1 MGVWSSRVA
10 SLAAAGLM
18 LAGCGGSGKAV
29 KAASPSEEPAGERV
43 TVVSRDNRFEPA
55 ALTKPAGT
63 RVTVVLDNEG
73 VLPHTFTIKGLD
85 ADTGIVNAGDTRAV
99 TFTVPSEPAEF
110 VCTIHLE
117 MKGTLSPA

>member
-1 MGVWSSRVA
+1 MGVPIRVA

-18 LAGCGGSGKAV
+18 LAGCGGSGGKAV
-29 KAASPSEEPAGERV
+29 GAAPSSDEKPGEKI
-43 TVVSRDNRFEPA
+43 TVVGKDNRFEPA
-55 ALTKPAGT
+55 TLSRPAGT

-73 VLPHTFTIKGLD
+73 ALPHTFTINGLG
-85 ADTGIVNAGDTRAV
+85 ADTGIVNAGDTKSV

-117 MKGTLSPA
+117 MKGSLSPA